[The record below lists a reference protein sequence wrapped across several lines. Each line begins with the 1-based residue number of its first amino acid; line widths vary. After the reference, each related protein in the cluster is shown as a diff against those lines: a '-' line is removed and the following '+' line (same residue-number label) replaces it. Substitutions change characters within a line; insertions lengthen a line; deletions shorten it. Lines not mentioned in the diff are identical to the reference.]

1 MTLNIKRRALSVKVE
16 IISEQNKA
24 PNENPIERSFAKVL
38 TYGFSEKS
46 NISVIAKAALNTS
59 VSKSYS
65 LRSNQSVFASKI
77 RTRGTLVNYTSSSS
91 DVVDFKEINQKII
104 NKLGQSNSLKNLPK
118 GVRVVG

>member
-59 VSKSYS
+59 VSKGYS

>member
-1 MTLNIKRRALSVKVE
+1 MKVE

-59 VSKSYS
+59 VSKGYS

-77 RTRGTLVNYTSSSS
+77 RTRGTLVNYTSSSSS

>member
-1 MTLNIKRRALSVKVE
+1 MKVE

-24 PNENPIERSFAKVL
+24 PNENPIGRSFAKVL

-59 VSKSYS
+59 VSKGYS

>member
-1 MTLNIKRRALSVKVE
+1 MKIE
-16 IISEQNKA
+16 IISEQDKA
-24 PNENPIERSFAKVL
+24 QNENPIERSFAKVL

-59 VSKSYS
+59 VSKCYR
-65 LRSNQSVFASKI
+65 LKNNQSSIASKV
-77 RTRGTLVNYTSSSS
+77 RTKGTLVTYSSSNS